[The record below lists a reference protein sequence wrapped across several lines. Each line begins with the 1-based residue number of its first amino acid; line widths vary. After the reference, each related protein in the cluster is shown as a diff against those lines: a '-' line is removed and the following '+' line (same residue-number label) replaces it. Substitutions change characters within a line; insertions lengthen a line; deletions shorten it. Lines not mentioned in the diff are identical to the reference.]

1 MLPVLGGS
9 WFAPLKNLLVWL
21 SEGSNEPCTNKLLGR
36 MEFGA
41 LRDALIAISPLDVG
55 YMKVVNRADA
65 EFWKK
70 SKGYWVKS
78 NNVLLQFNCGGQ
90 VIFKKDARTHTYV

>member
-21 SEGSNEPCTNKLLGR
+21 SEGSKEPCTNKSLGR

-41 LRDALIAISPLDVG
+41 LRDGLITISPLDVG
-55 YMKVVNRADA
+55 YMKVFNRAKA

-70 SKGYWVKS
+70 SKGYRVNP
-78 NNVLLQFNCGGQ
+78 NNVLLQFNFGGQ
-90 VIFKKDARTHTYV
+90 VSFKKNARTHTYV